1 MQPFS
6 RFMLTVSVMTLA
18 AGLVGCGSAKLPAPV
33 ERLPG
38 KWRGE
43 MIVYEET
50 QRKLPPNKVAEL
62 SQMQW
67 DFEFRNDGSMALSGV
82 HSGTAFTTEG
92 RWEPLKQDGDLLTI
106 KSTEQTGM
114 QKDINIEFDGRDMF
128 YIPVNAAPAP
138 GAEVAELGA
147 MRFTRLR

>member
-1 MQPFS
+1 MLSFS
-6 RFMLTVSVMTLA
+6 RAVLTAPVMALA
-18 AGLVGCGSAKLPAPV
+18 AGLVGCGSSKLPAPV

-50 QRKLPPNKVAEL
+50 QGKLPPDQIERL

-67 DFEFRNDGSMALSGV
+67 DFEFRPDGSMALSGV

-92 RWEPLKQDGDLLTI
+92 RWEPVKQDGDLLTI

-114 QKDINIEFDGRDMF
+114 QKDINIEFDGHDMF